1 MTKLMAEVNTFT
13 QMDQDTK
20 DNGSKILNMALVKR
34 LGLMVLP
41 IKVTIDRVRSM
52 ERDNS
57 RGQII
62 AFTLVTSKTTISKAR
77 ASMSGVMVVYIM
89 DSGSIIKCMDTVFSS
104 GLMVV
109 FTQESMLKT

>member
-1 MTKLMAEVNTFT
+1 MTKLMAEANTFT
-13 QMDQDTK
+13 QMVQDTK
-20 DNGSKILNMALVKR
+20 DNGSKILNTALVKR

-41 IKVTIDRVRSM
+41 IKVTIDRVRST

-57 RGQII
+57 LGQII
-62 AFTLVTSKTTISKAR
+62 AFTQVTSKTTILKAQ

-89 DSGSIIKCMDTVFSS
+89 DNGLTIKCMDTVFSS

-109 FTQESMLKT
+109 FTQESMSRT